1 MSALGD
7 AMALTA
13 PQYGMWAAQQ
23 LDPDSP
29 SLWTA
34 EAVELRGELDT
45 EALLRAIAEGLGACD
60 ALHMRYREEDGRV
73 TQRLDPR
80 RAVPVQRLDFSL
92 GAQGRMLAY
101 SWMQQD
107 LQARADLA
115 EGPLFATA
123 LIRLGPG
130 HHLWY
135 LRAHHVALDGFA
147 YLLLIKRV
155 AQLYSAQCA
164 GAEAPA
170 ARDWS
175 LQAVVQDDAAY
186 RASSARERDREF
198 WRERLATM
206 GPAVSLAPPR
216 PPAASARSCR
226 QRLPLQDY
234 ARWQVAARACEVDWV
249 AWLLAAIAAWMHRA
263 SGARE
268 LSLGLLAMNR
278 LGGKALGVPCMAMNV
293 VPLRI
298 VVDPDAS
305 FARLAADVAAELR
318 ALRPHLRYNYEDLRQ
333 DAGIAGT
340 HAQLYGPVV
349 NLMPFDRAF
358 AFAGLGS
365 RALPVSVGAVEDLDI
380 TVSPLADG
388 IRFDIEANPDAY
400 AAPRLRALH
409 AGLLQVVEAAIDDP
423 GRRIAD
429 LPADAAMEAA

>member
-1 MSALGD
+1 MSAD
-7 AMALTA
+7 ALTLTA

-23 LDPDSP
+23 LDPGSP

-34 EAVELRGELDT
+34 EAVELRGELDA
-45 EALLRAIAEGLGACD
+45 EALLRAIAFALGACD
-60 ALHMRYREEDGRV
+60 ALHMRYRDEGGQV

-80 RAVPVQRLDFSL
+80 REVPVQRLDFSL

-101 SWMQQD
+101 GWMQHD
-107 LQARADLA
+107 LQTPADLGA
-115 EGPLFATA
+115 GPLFATA

-130 HHLWY
+130 QHLWY
-135 LRAHHVALDGFA
+135 LRAHHIALDGYA

-164 GAEAPA
+164 GADAPD

-175 LQAVVQDDAAY
+175 LPAVVAEDSAY
-186 RASSARERDREF
+186 RNSETRERDRAF
-198 WRERLATM
+198 WLQRLAGAPT
-206 GPAVSLAPPR
+206 AVTLAPPR
-216 PPAASARSCR
+216 PPAARARSCR
-226 QRLPLQDY
+226 RRLPLADY
-234 ARWQVAARACEVDWV
+234 ARWQIAARACGVDWA

-263 SGARE
+263 SGARD
-268 LSLGLLAMNR
+268 LTLGLLAMNR
-278 LGGKALGVPCMAMNV
+278 LGSKALTVPCMAMNV

-298 VVDPDAS
+298 AVDPDAS
-305 FARLAADVAAELR
+305 FARLATDVAAALR
-318 ALRPHLRYNYEDLRQ
+318 ALRPHLRYNYEDLRH

-358 AFAGLGS
+358 GFAGLGS
-365 RALPVSVGAVEDLDI
+365 RSHPVSVGSVEDLDI

-400 AAPRLRALH
+400 PAPRLRALH
-409 AGLLQVVEAAIDDP
+409 AGLLQVVEAAIGDP
-423 GRRIAD
+423 ARRIAE

>member
-1 MSALGD
+1 MSRQAL
-7 AMALTA
+7 ALTA

-45 EALLRAIAEGLGACD
+45 DALLRAIATALGACD

-73 TQRLDPR
+73 AQRLDPR
-80 RAVPVQRLDFSL
+80 REVPVQRLDFSL
-92 GAQGRMLAY
+92 GAQGRLLAY
-101 SWMQQD
+101 GWMQQD

-115 EGPLFATA
+115 AGPLFATA

-130 HHLWY
+130 LHLWY
-135 LRAHHVALDGFA
+135 LRAHHVALDGYA

-164 GAEAPA
+164 GVAAPEP
-170 ARDWS
+170 RDWS
-175 LQAVVQDDAAY
+175 LQPVVAEDAAY
-186 RASSARERDREF
+186 RDSPQRERDRAF
-198 WRERLATM
+198 WRERVAAAAAPVT
-206 GPAVSLAPPR
+206 LAPPR
-216 PPAASARSCR
+216 PPAPSARSCR
-226 QRLPLQDY
+226 QRLPLADY
-234 ARWQVAARACEVDWV
+234 ARWQVAARACGVDWV
-249 AWLLAAIAAWMHRA
+249 AWLLAGIAAWMHRA
-263 SGARE
+263 SGAGE
-268 LSLGLLAMNR
+268 VTLGLLAMNR
-278 LGGKALGVPCMAMNV
+278 LGSKALAVPCMGMNV

-298 VVDPDAS
+298 AVEPQAS
-305 FARLAADVAAELR
+305 FAELAAAVAAELR
-318 ALRPHLRYNYEDLRQ
+318 ALRPHLRYNYEDLRH

-358 AFAGLGS
+358 GFAGLVS
-365 RALPVSVGAVEDLDI
+365 RAHPVSVGSVEDLDI

-409 AGLLQVVEAAIDDP
+409 AGLLQVVEAAMADP
-423 GRRIAD
+423 TQAVAE
-429 LPADAAMEAA
+429 LPVDAAMEAA